1 MKIAVI
7 GAGYVGLT
15 IVCFADYG
23 HNVTLIGRDQKKI
36 DTLNSGICP
45 IYEPGLDEILKKNID
60 AGRVRATVDYTTIQD
75 ADVAFICVGTPS
87 NEDGSIDLSQIKT
100 ASEQIGEQL
109 KQTKKYIVVIV
120 KSTVVPG
127 TTKDIMQP
135 ILEQKSGKKA
145 GVDFGLCMNPEFL
158 KEGTAVKDFIQGD
171 KIVIGCVDDKSYAVI
186 EKLYECL
193 DKNIPR
199 LKTDLNT
206 AEMIK
211 YAQNSMLANR
221 ISFMN
226 EIANICER
234 CEVDV
239 KQVAHSIGLDK
250 RIGPKFLNAGIGFGG
265 SCFPKDVKA
274 LRALAKSKGVDST
287 MLHATLSINE
297 QQPSRLIDLVNST
310 IKNLKNKK
318 VAVLG
323 LAFKSDTDDMRE
335 SRSIPIINTLLEQG
349 ATVKSYDPQAM
360 TNAKEIFGDKIEY
373 AANAEDCVSEADV
386 CLVVTEWDEF
396 KNIDFSKLRCP
407 VIDGRRIIDPQKVK
421 DAGLIYKGIGWKEN

>member
-1 MKIAVI
+1 
-7 GAGYVGLT
+7 
-15 IVCFADYG
+15 
-23 HNVTLIGRDQKKI
+23 
-36 DTLNSGICP
+36 
-45 IYEPGLDEILKKNID
+45 
-60 AGRVRATVDYTTIQD
+60 
-75 ADVAFICVGTPS
+75 
-87 NEDGSIDLSQIKT
+87 
-100 ASEQIGEQL
+100 
-109 KQTKKYIVVIV
+109 
-120 KSTVVPG
+120 
-127 TTKDIMQP
+127 
-135 ILEQKSGKKA
+135 
-145 GVDFGLCMNPEFL
+145 
-158 KEGTAVKDFIQGD
+158 VKDFIQGD